1 MTEFLLGLELEQFVE
16 GKPHLQLLTT
26 DRGVHVVRFPRDM
39 GEQRSVSMD
48 TALNREDW
56 IMKVLGEHQ
65 KLRDRG
71 VRVPV
76 TRAQAAH
83 TRFYTGDSYHM
94 TGNGVVMISDFVSGI
109 PLLEVESRKLDDRK
123 RQLLHRSG
131 TRTVVGLCIYASAA
145 ADNEEEILHDIFP
158 PKQFM
163 VGNLVND
170 APHTDAD
177 LYMIDTEGM
186 LAPTTDLNMLE
197 GTANLIGDL
206 IGTIEDVSGLEM
218 PVARRALLS
227 FKYGDFTA
235 V

>member
-94 TGNGVVMISDFVSGI
+94 TGSGVVMISDFVSGI

-123 RQLLHRSG
+123 RQRSRG
-131 TRTVVGLCIYASAA
+131 RV
-145 ADNEEEILHDIFP
+145 E
-158 PKQFM
+158 
-163 VGNLVND
+163 
-170 APHTDAD
+170 
-177 LYMIDTEGM
+177 
-186 LAPTTDLNMLE
+186 
-197 GTANLIGDL
+197 
-206 IGTIEDVSGLEM
+206 
-218 PVARRALLS
+218 R
-227 FKYGDFTA
+227 
-235 V
+235 